1 MHIQLLNCK
10 DMLDSIDKKE
20 EETMTID
27 ELKEFREYDT
37 IEINPS
43 IASKENQQEKEQKN
57 EKYQIVIDFY
67 SNNTSIEWKRTVI
80 NMVDRLNVNHKV
92 EMIAISMKEDNPIDR
107 EIIRRMDQKYKNI
120 YGLGIHDYWKN

>member
-20 EETMTID
+20 QETMTID

-67 SNNTSIEWKRTVI
+67 DDNTPIQWKREVI
-80 NMVDRLNVNHKV
+80 DIIDRFNINHRV
-92 EMIAISMKEDNPIDR
+92 GLIYLRIEHDNPID
-107 EIIRRMDQKYKNI
+107 EYIIRTMNEKWINI
-120 YGLGIHDYWKN
+120 WGI